1 MGLRVQGV
9 FLLRTTVEKELPGDG
24 EFGLDVAGGQETVV
38 ADPDE
43 PRREDVES
51 EAAKE
56 LESIEGEELLLLSVG
71 VTI

>member
-9 FLLRTTVEKELPGDG
+9 FFLRTTVEKELPGDG

-51 EAAKE
+51 EAAKN
-56 LESIEGEELLLLSVG
+56 SRASRVRSFFFCPSA
-71 VTI
+71 